1 MSIITLIGVD
11 PGVIHSGV
19 VQIKLDTVAQH
30 VAVRQQLI
38 DGPDAEAIYA
48 AVTDFTTADNYVLSI
63 EKYEDRGTA
72 FQTHGPMRKVEN
84 DLVRMLPEAQ
94 VLSNTGIKKTVTDG
108 LMKLFG
114 VWTFNQTS
122 HHQDLR
128 SAARIAMLG
137 GLKHPHINTAM
148 AKYVMSVI

>member
-11 PGVIHSGV
+11 PGVVHSGV
-19 VQIKLDTVAQH
+19 ARIQLSTKHQTVD
-30 VAVRQQLI
+30 VRHELI
-38 DGPDAEAIYA
+38 DGPDAEAIYD
-48 AVTDFTTADNYVLSI
+48 AVTRFYHPDAIVTI

-84 DLVRMLPEAQ
+84 DLRRLLPEAQ
-94 VLSNTGIKKTVTDG
+94 ILSNTGIKKTVTDG

-114 VWTFNQTS
+114 VWTFSQSS

-128 SAARIAMLG
+128 SAARIGMLG
-137 GLKHPHINTAM
+137 GLKHDNVNIAM